1 MVAKNIHVDYNM
13 QNNKITNLG
22 APSAA
27 DDAATKTYVDTLI
40 ASAAA
45 GLSWKD
51 SVRVATTAAGTLASS
66 FENGDTVDGVAL
78 VTGNRI
84 LIKNQA
90 APEENGIYVVQASGS
105 PLRATDADTASEL
118 LQSAVFVEEGTVNAD
133 KAFVMTTDAPITV
146 NTTGLTFTPFGTGGG
161 SSLTVQ
167 EEDGTPSDAAVTLI
181 KVPNG
186 KLVDNG
192 VGDVSLRF
200 GGLTLIEEHVVP
212 AGGEASW
219 TSAAIAAGYGDL
231 LILFEGRCEGAVVA
245 DDVGM
250 RFNSDAS
257 AIYNFVSNVT
267 HNSAQFNGG
276 AAGSTS
282 ARPGNISG
290 ASLAAGIASRF
301 KMEIPNYDGTTFMKG
316 YISQGGMMQG
326 GAASNIY
333 QTNGTGHWASTA
345 AITTV
350 TFFVIGGS
358 DLAEGTTIRIYGLR

>member
-167 EEDGTPSDAAVTLI
+167 EEDGAPSDAAVTLI

-219 TSAAIAAGYGDL
+219 TSAAIAAGYNDL
-231 LILFEGRCEGAVVA
+231 QVFVEGRCEGAVVS
-245 DDVGM
+245 DDVSL
-250 RFNSDAS
+250 RFNSDSGANYDYQAAVFNNATFYSRAAAATSAVFGWLTGAS
-257 AIYNFVSNVT
+257 GGANNASRSKVTIYSYDRTFFFKGFTSECGLV
-267 HNSAQFNGG
+267 QGG
-276 AAGSTS
+276 AAGDIWS
-282 ARPGNISG
+282 RINSG
-290 ASLAAGIASRF
+290 QWR
-301 KMEIPNYDGTTFMKG
+301 
-316 YISQGGMMQG
+316 
-326 GAASNIY
+326 
-333 QTNGTGHWASTA
+333 STA
-345 AITTV
+345 AITTI
-350 TFFVIGGS
+350 TIFALGGS
-358 DLAEGTTIRIYGLR
+358 DLAEGTTIRIYGVK